1 MAQHLISYFQFI
13 SARLFQVRSQAVT
26 WYLPPPPFPK
36 KMEWFIFQGQWGVC
50 LFIWTMGGLLHMGG
64 GSQLGISLGGLLYQ
78 YLAQLANA
86 GLKSVKVNLI
96 NCHRGVCRINFY
108 QIVTSDVLISL
119 WQFDEMLFDNL
130 GHVFIHWV
138 HYWSSKGSQ
147 LFSEMLNP
155 HQYNDF
161 IDLVKRSF
169 VAQVFHNTVL

>member
-26 WYLPPPPFPK
+26 WYLPPQRRWSGSF
-36 KMEWFIFQGQWGVC
+36 FRASGGSAFSYGQWGDS
-50 LFIWTMGGLLHMGG
+50 FIWGE
-64 GSQLGISLGGLLYQ
+64 SQLGISLGGLLYQ

-86 GLKSVKVNLI
+86 GPKSVKVNLI